1 MVFSSLVFLNCFLAP
16 VLLVY
21 FLSPKSWRNP
31 ILLAASIAF
40 YAFGEPKYLTVMF
53 FSVAVNYLTALAI
66 ERAPGRRLRNGLLI
80 LALILNCGNLVVFKY
95 LDFILENLNLALPA
109 GMQLPLV
116 RLVMPIGISFY
127 TFQAISY
134 VVDVWKGTVKAQ
146 RNFYDLALFIMFFPQ
161 LIAGPIL
168 KYHEFGPQMADHD
181 SGVSGAACGLRRFA
195 VGLGKKVLLAN
206 TIGIFADRV
215 FSVPV
220 PELPVWMTWLG
231 CGAYALQIYFDFSGY
246 SDMAIGLGKIFG
258 FSIPDNFNYPYISR
272 SITEFW
278 RRWHISL
285 SSWVRDY
292 LYFPLGGSRCSMFR
306 ACCNTMF
313 VFVVVGLWHGASW
326 SFIVWGAWFG
336 LFMVLER
343 LSGYKKWQER
353 VPAVFQHLYFLLVY
367 LLSLAIFRM
376 PTLRETRAFM
386 SRMFGSGAGES
397 IRTVPAD
404 TPEVLALIFGLIA
417 MLPVFSRFW
426 REGSD
431 PRKRFAQDIA
441 ALVIF
446 LVSMA
451 FLCGATYNPFI
462 YFRF

>member
-16 VLLVY
+16 VLLLY
-21 FLSPKSWRNP
+21 FLCPKSWRNA

-66 ERAPGRRLRNGLLI
+66 ERAASRCVRNWLLV
-80 LALILNCGNLVVFKY
+80 LALVLNCGNLVVFKY
-95 LDFILENLNLALPA
+95 LDFILDNLNIVLPA

-127 TFQAISY
+127 TFQAVSY

-181 SGVSGAACGLRRFA
+181 SGVAGAAAGMRRFA

-215 FSVPV
+215 FSVPI
-220 PELPVWMTWLG
+220 PELPVEMAWLG
-231 CGAYALQIYFDFSGY
+231 TAAYALQIYFDFSGY
-246 SDMAIGLGKIFG
+246 SDMAIGLGTIFG
-258 FSIPDNFNYPYISR
+258 FKIPDNFNYPYISR

-292 LYFPLGGSRCSMFR
+292 LYFPIGGSRCSMFR

-313 VFVVVGLWHGASW
+313 VFTVVGLWHGASW
-326 SFIVWGAWFG
+326 SFVVWGAWFG

-343 LSGYKKWQER
+343 VSGYRNWQDK
-353 VPAVFQHLYFLLVY
+353 VPAVCQHLYFFLAY
-367 LLSLAIFRM
+367 MLSIVIFRM
-376 PTLRETRAFM
+376 PTLGGCREYM
-386 SRMFGSGAGES
+386 CRMFGGCAGANL
-397 IRTVPAD
+397 RTVPMD
-404 TPEVLALIFGLIA
+404 TPEALALVFGLIA

-426 REGSD
+426 QEGSG
-431 PRKRFAQDIA
+431 PWKRIAQNIA
-441 ALVIF
+441 ALAVF
-446 LVSMA
+446 LISLA